1 MYVTAVVTC
10 AAGTYAGNDKPATA
24 SDCSTCWEGYYCEA
38 ALASEH
44 KFPTPCPKGTYN
56 PTTGGTSSAACLP
69 CDAGVVCPYW
79 ASREHETGLVVQG
92 GYESLAQTTSFRPSA
107 GACPEGKYS
116 DATPFLT
123 SIASCVTCEDGYL
136 CSEATNTLY
145 NPPTLCPIGSY
156 CIAGVET

>member
-123 SIASCVTCEDGYL
+123 SIANCVTCEDGYL